1 MTLVEEHCE
10 DEDEPEDAD
19 PPNTRLEELNA
30 ELGKKAEALFVI
42 LLVSFLIYKIIDYV
56 IT

>member
-42 LLVSFLIYKIIDYV
+42 VLVSFLIYKIIDYV